1 MMHKPW
7 KFIITSAL
15 LASCGTSIAVP
26 FNSFDPRSMA
36 MGGAGV
42 AVGDA
47 KIAPFF
53 NPALLTITSEE
64 DDFTLAL
71 PIVGV
76 RAYDPQ
82 DFATS
87 LDNFQNGNYMTNLDA
102 SVNDYNAPGG
112 QTSANLSAISGNTS
126 TLSTQFTT
134 LSDKPIQAELGAAMV
149 VGIPSKS
156 FGAAFYANG
165 WGAAG
170 GIVKYRDSQTL
181 ADLSYAMD
189 TVASCQAN
197 PAQPVCATIPF
208 DSRITPYY
216 NAGTNQVT
224 FNTNNLQSSVDIRG
238 VALSEVGIAL
248 SREFTL
254 ADSAWGLG
262 ITPKMVST
270 TLFDYTADVNSGS
283 TSNATDSDYTAKYS
297 GFNFDL
303 GLAKDHENGWRS
315 GFVIKNVIPQ
325 NYDFKRIPAGAAPGS
340 AQITTGTLKLKPQ
353 ARVGASHSTSWSTV
367 AMDLDL
373 TANDPAG
380 FENKSQYLALGGEL
394 NAWGWAQ
401 LRAGYRANLK
411 DTARNVT
418 SVGVGLGPLDVTVA
432 GSGNEVGASIALGFT
447 F

>member
-1 MMHKPW
+1 
-7 KFIITSAL
+7 
-15 LASCGTSIAVP
+15 
-26 FNSFDPRSMA
+26 MA

-47 KIAPFF
+47 KMAPFF
-53 NPALLTITSEE
+53 NPALLTVTPE
-64 DDFTLAL
+64 DDDFSLAL

-87 LDNFQNGNYMTNLDA
+87 MDDFQNGNYMTNLDN
-102 SVNDYNAPGG
+102 SVGAYNGGTGSLTTIAND
-112 QTSANLSAISGNTS
+112 TSI
-126 TLSTQFTT
+126 LSTQLAT
-134 LSDKPIQAELGAAMV
+134 LSDKPIQAELGAALV
-149 VGIPSKS
+149 VGIPSKK
-156 FGAAFYANG
+156 FGAAFFADG
-165 WGAAG
+165 WGAIG
-170 GIVKYRDSQTL
+170 GVIKYRDDQTL
-181 ADLSYAMD
+181 ADLVYAMD

-197 PAQPVCATIPF
+197 PTPACATTIST
-208 DSRITPYY
+208 DQRITPYY
-216 NAGTNQVT
+216 NSVTNEVT
-224 FNTNNLQSSVDIRG
+224 FNTTSDLNSSVDIRG
-238 VALSEVGIAL
+238 ISLSEFGIAL

-262 ITPKMVST
+262 ITPKMVNV
-270 TLFDYTADVNSGS
+270 TLFDYSADVNSGD
-283 TSNATDSDYTAKYS
+283 TGNATDSDYTAKYS
-297 GFNFDL
+297 SFNFDL

-325 NYDFKRIPAGAAPGS
+325 SYDFKRAPVLGVGATPVP
-340 AQITTGTLKLKPQ
+340 TGATLELKPQ
-353 ARVGASHSTSWSTV
+353 ARVGVSHSNSWSTV

-411 DTARNVT
+411 DNARNVT

-432 GSGNEVGASIALGFT
+432 GSGNEVGASVALGFT

>member
-7 KFIITSAL
+7 KFIVTSAL

-53 NPALLTITSEE
+53 NPALLTITPEE

-87 LDNFQNGNYMTNLDA
+87 LDNFQNGNYVTNLQSSIDT
-102 SVNDYNAPGG
+102 YNNVSP
-112 QTSANLSAISGNTS
+112 TPANLSAISTNTS

-156 FGAAFYANG
+156 IGAAFYANG

-189 TVASCQAN
+189 TVASCQTN
-197 PAQPVCATIPF
+197 PLQPVCATITTDP
-208 DSRITPYY
+208 RITTYY
-216 NAGTNQVT
+216 SAGQVT

-262 ITPKMVST
+262 ITPKMVNA

-353 ARVGASHSTSWSTV
+353 ARIGASHSTSWSTV

-411 DTARNVT
+411 DNARNVT
-418 SVGVGLGPLDVTVA
+418 SLGVGLGPLDVTVA
-432 GSGNEVGASIALGFT
+432 GNSNEYGASIALGFT

>member
-1 MMHKPW
+1 MQKSW
-7 KFIITSAL
+7 KFFATSAL
-15 LASCGTSIAVP
+15 LASCGTAFAVP
-26 FNSFDPRSMA
+26 FNSIDPRSMA

-47 KIAPFF
+47 KMAPFF
-53 NPALLTITSEE
+53 NPALLTVTPED

-87 LDNFQNGNYMTNLDA
+87 LDDFQNGNYVSNLDA
-102 SVNDYNAPGG
+102 SISTYNAAK
-112 QTSANLSAISGNTS
+112 TSANLSAISSNTT

-156 FGAAFYANG
+156 LGAAFFANG

-170 GIVKYRDSQTL
+170 GVIKYRDNQTL
-181 ADLSYAMD
+181 ADLAYAMD
-189 TVASCQAN
+189 TVAACQTTPTPSCLTTIATDPRIQ
-197 PAQPVCATIPF
+197 QYYDPVTQ
-208 DSRITPYY
+208 T
-216 NAGTNQVT
+216 VT
-224 FNTNNLQSSVDIRG
+224 FNTTQLQSSVDIRG
-238 VALSEVGIAL
+238 VAMSEIGVAL
-248 SREFTL
+248 SSEFSL
-254 ADSAWGLG
+254 GDSYFGLG
-262 ITPKMVST
+262 LTPKMVRT
-270 TLFDYTADVNSGS
+270 TLFDYSADVNSSNTG
-283 TSNATDSDYTAKYS
+283 NATDSDYTAKYS

-303 GLAKDHENGWRS
+303 GLAKDFENGWRS
-315 GFVIKNVIPQ
+315 GLSVKNVLPKS
-325 NYDFKRIPAGAAPGS
+325 YDFKRIATGSPAGSP
-340 AQITTGTLKLKPQ
+340 QITTGTLKLKPQ
-353 ARVGASHSTSWSTV
+353 ARVGVSHSNSWSTV

-380 FENKSQYLALGGEL
+380 FENQSQYLALGGEL

-411 DTARNVT
+411 DTKRNVT
-418 SVGVGLGPLDVTVA
+418 SIGVGLGPLDITVA
-432 GSGNEVGASIALGFT
+432 GNSNEYGASLSLGFT

>member
-1 MMHKPW
+1 MIHKPW
-7 KFIITSAL
+7 KFLVTSAL

-53 NPALLTITSEE
+53 NPALLTITPEE

-87 LDNFQNGNYMTNLDA
+87 LDNFQNGNYTGKLDA
-102 SVNDYNAPGG
+102 SIAAYNAS
-112 QTSANLSAISGNTS
+112 QTALNLTAIANDTS

-156 FGAAFYANG
+156 FGAAFFANG
-165 WGAAG
+165 WGAVG

-181 ADLSYAMD
+181 ADLTYAMD
-189 TVASCQAN
+189 AVASCQTTPTIA
-197 PAQPVCATIPF
+197 CATTIST
-208 DSRITPYY
+208 DTRITQYY
-216 NAGTNQVT
+216 NSTTNTVLFDT
-224 FNTNNLQSSVDIRG
+224 NTQLQSSVDIRG
-238 VALSEVGIAL
+238 VVLSEVGIAL

-270 TLFDYTADVNSGS
+270 TLFDYTADVNNGS

-303 GLAKDHENGWRS
+303 GMAKDHENGWRS

-325 NYDFKRIPAGAAPGS
+325 SYDFKRIPAGAAPGS

-353 ARVGASHSTSWSTV
+353 ARIGASHSTSWSTV

-373 TANDPAG
+373 TANEPAG

-411 DTARNVT
+411 DNTRNVT